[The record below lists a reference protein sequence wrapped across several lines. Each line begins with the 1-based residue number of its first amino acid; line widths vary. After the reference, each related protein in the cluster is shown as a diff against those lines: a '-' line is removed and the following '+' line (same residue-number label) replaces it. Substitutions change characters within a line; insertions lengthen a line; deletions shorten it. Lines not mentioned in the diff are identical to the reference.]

1 MKKTE
6 VKNSNNRSLNG
17 ATMVGIGIACSRASG
32 FVRDLI
38 IAYFFGAGGL
48 ADVWRM
54 SLKIPNVIQNLLGEG
69 TLSASVIPIYSELI
83 EKKEDKSAGG
93 FIGAVLGILLVV
105 AICAAL
111 AGMVVVPVILPSIL
125 VAWEPEK
132 ISLVSSLIRILFPM
146 TAVLVVSAW
155 ALAILNS
162 NRQFFLPYCAPVAWN
177 GAIICSVTI
186 MAWAH
191 GVSGEQLLIYA
202 AWGALGGAILQLAI
216 QIPSI
221 IKYLD
226 YFRISLGKGVLGIQ
240 EAVSNFLP
248 VAVARGVV
256 NISALLEIMLAAL
269 LVEGA
274 VAALG
279 YAQTLYLLPIS
290 IFGLSI
296 AAAELPEL
304 SRRRLDPQIVIAD
317 KLGKSL
323 QAVLFWVIPSAIAFV
338 CFGDVIIS
346 GIYQRGEFR
355 ATDVPVIYAVLI
367 AYSVGLVASAA
378 SRVLSAGFYSLRDT
392 KTPARV
398 AYIRVVLALT
408 VGSLLMFPLDTF
420 QSGDLHYGPVGLA
433 LGTSLAAW
441 IEYWILKKS
450 FKAHLLIDRFRLEGV
465 GLMVVGCSVA
475 TVGAYFIQGPIEM
488 VLRNPWVPSFLQQ
501 PLITLSVVITYGMT
515 YLVIMDRFG
524 IGWSISKW
532 FYRINEMS
540 SS

>member
-1 MKKTE
+1 
-6 VKNSNNRSLNG
+6 
-17 ATMVGIGIACSRASG
+17 
-32 FVRDLI
+32 LI

-69 TLSASVIPIYSELI
+69 TLSASVIPIYSELL
-83 EKKEDKSAGG
+83 EKKEDKSAGA

-105 AICAAL
+105 AVFTAL
-111 AGMVVVPVILPSIL
+111 AGMVVVPAVLPSIL

-146 TAVLVVSAW
+146 TAILVISAW

-162 NRQFFLPYCAPVAWN
+162 NKQFFLPYCAPVAWN
-177 GAIICSVTI
+177 GAIICCVSI
-186 MAWAH
+186 MAWVY
-191 GVSGEQLLIYA
+191 GVSGEQLLVYA
-202 AWGALGGAILQLAI
+202 AWGALGGAVLQLFI
-216 QIPSI
+216 QLPSI
-221 IKYLD
+221 IKYLNN
-226 YFRISLGKGVLGIQ
+226 FVISLGRGVLGVQ
-240 EAVSNFLP
+240 EAVSNFFP

-256 NISALLEIMLAAL
+256 NISALLELMLAAL

-304 SRRRLDPQIVIAD
+304 SRRRLDSPVVIAD
-317 KLGKSL
+317 KLGKAL

-355 ATDVPVIYAVLI
+355 VTDVPVIYAVLA
-367 AYSVGLVASAA
+367 AYSLGLVASAS

-392 KTPARV
+392 KTPARI
-398 AYIRVVLALT
+398 AYIRVVLALA

-450 FKAHLLIDRFRLEGV
+450 FTTRLRVDRFRLEGV
-465 GLMVVGCSVA
+465 GLMIIGCSVA
-475 TVGAYFIQGPIEM
+475 SVTAYFIQIPIET
-488 VLRNPWVPSFLQQ
+488 VLTNTWVPSSLRQ
-501 PLITLSVVITYGMT
+501 PIVTLSVVTTYGAT
-515 YLVIMDRFG
+515 YLILMDRLG

-532 FYRINEMS
+532 FSRVSEMFS
-540 SS
+540 R

>member
-1 MKKTE
+1 
-6 VKNSNNRSLNG
+6 
-17 ATMVGIGIACSRASG
+17 
-32 FVRDLI
+32 
-38 IAYFFGAGGL
+38 
-48 ADVWRM
+48 
-54 SLKIPNVIQNLLGEG
+54 
-69 TLSASVIPIYSELI
+69 
-83 EKKEDKSAGG
+83 
-93 FIGAVLGILLVV
+93 
-105 AICAAL
+105 
-111 AGMVVVPVILPSIL
+111 
-125 VAWEPEK
+125 
-132 ISLVSSLIRILFPM
+132 
-146 TAVLVVSAW
+146 
-155 ALAILNS
+155 
-162 NRQFFLPYCAPVAWN
+162 
-177 GAIICSVTI
+177 
-186 MAWAH
+186 
-191 GVSGEQLLIYA
+191 
-202 AWGALGGAILQLAI
+202 
-216 QIPSI
+216 
-221 IKYLD
+221 
-226 YFRISLGKGVLGIQ
+226 
-240 EAVSNFLP
+240 
-248 VAVARGVV
+248 
-256 NISALLEIMLAAL
+256 MLAAL

-304 SRRRLDPQIVIAD
+304 SRRRLDPPIVIAD

-355 ATDVPVIYAVLI
+355 ATDVPVIYAVLA

-465 GLMVVGCSVA
+465 GLMVVGCGVA
-475 TVGAYFIQGPIEM
+475 TVVAYFIQGPIEM
-488 VLRNPWVPSFLQQ
+488 ALRNPWVPSFLQQ

-515 YLVIMDRFG
+515 YLIIMDRFG